1 MASVADIERLKALT
15 DRLLPLSSRAR
26 GEVIAAADWNTV
38 VGALLE
44 VARAVVAD
52 GTETAVP
59 AHDHPDQVTLGW
71 LDPRLRT
78 LIEGG
83 PLSDPVAAAR
93 VTSIER
99 QAALVSGRLDEVNR
113 EVRDLRTVT
122 SRQETNDL
130 DRASALTVL
139 SRTVSGMKD
148 PRNEIAALRSSL
160 DAIGATVSA
169 VSSFATGLGDITPAA
184 LLDGLNQVDQLR
196 QRLTT
201 PTGSL
206 LDAAEFERRLTELQ
220 TTLVTEQELT
230 DAIKSRPARLTA
242 AVKAELLEETRVTAQ
257 RQAEDSARTLTEAMQ
272 VQLGTRIDEV
282 TQSAVQAAR
291 SAAADFRGEL
301 QATIT
306 TDLTELIRQGQTASD
321 ATLTERVDAAAS
333 ALRSAVDQ
341 RITEL
346 QGSLDDRVSAAIT
359 AARPELLA
367 AFTATVDDRI
377 RGLTQQL
384 STFQVGL
391 DEIQVGLNATNT
403 ELAAVQQ
410 RTNATLDSRDAALR
424 AEMAT
429 ERRRVDGQLADMQRQ
444 IPPRSTGITREEM
457 LLELNRN
464 NDQLRSEMTRLT
476 TRVDPGQGVVLGP
489 IIRPPR

>member
-1 MASVADIERLKALT
+1 MATVADIERLKALT

-44 VARAVVAD
+44 LARAVVAA
-52 GTETAVP
+52 GVPTAVP

-71 LDPRLRT
+71 LDPRLRA

-83 PLSDPVAAAR
+83 PLSDPGATAR

-99 QAALVSGRLDEVNR
+99 QAALVSGRLDDVSR
-113 EVRDLRTVT
+113 EVRELRTVT
-122 SRQETNDL
+122 GRQETNDL

-160 DAIGATVSA
+160 DAISTNVSA
-169 VSSFATGLGDITPAA
+169 VSAFATGLGDLTPAA
-184 LLDGLNQVDQLR
+184 LLDGLSQIDQLR

-201 PTGSL
+201 PTGTL

-242 AVKAELLEETRVTAQ
+242 AVKAELLDETRVTAQ

-272 VQLGTRIDEV
+272 TQLSTRIDEV
-282 TQSAVQAAR
+282 ILSAVQAAR
-291 SAAADFRGEL
+291 DAAADFRVDL
-301 QATIT
+301 QTRIT
-306 TDLTELIRQGQTASD
+306 TDLTELIKQGQTASD
-321 ATLTERVDAAAS
+321 DRLTERFDAAAS
-333 ALRSAVDQ
+333 ALRATVDQ

-359 AARPELLA
+359 EARPELLA

-377 RGLTQQL
+377 SGLTRQL
-384 STFQVGL
+384 STFQTGL
-391 DEIQVGLNATNT
+391 DDIRVGLNATNT

-410 RTNATLDSRDAALR
+410 RTTATLDSRDAALR
-424 AEMAT
+424 AEMVT
-429 ERRRVDGQLADMQRQ
+429 ERRRVDGQLSELQRQ
-444 IPPRSTGITREEM
+444 VTPRPTGITREE
-457 LLELNRN
+457 LLTELGRN
-464 NDQLRSEMTRLT
+464 NDQLRSEMTRLAT
-476 TRVDPGQGVVLGP
+476 HVDPGPGIVLGP
-489 IIRPPR
+489 IVRPRG